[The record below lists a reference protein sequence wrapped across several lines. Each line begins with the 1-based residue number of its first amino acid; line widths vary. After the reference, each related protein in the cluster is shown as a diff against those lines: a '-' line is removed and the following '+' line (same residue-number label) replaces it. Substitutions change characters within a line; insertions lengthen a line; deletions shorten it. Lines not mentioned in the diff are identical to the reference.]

1 MAANKSTDNND
12 RRWDRERRELLEL
25 IDADFVATAS
35 YTGKKALD
43 SRIRKAMANVP
54 RHLFVPDTEKWLAYV
69 NHALPIGHEQTI
81 SQPYVVALMTDL
93 LAPKPDHVVLEV
105 GTGSGYQAAVLSSLV
120 RQLYSIE
127 VIEELAT
134 SAAERLQRLG
144 YDNVEVRAGDG
155 SLGWPEH
162 APYDGI
168 IVTAAARDVPPALV
182 EQLKP
187 GGRMVIPV
195 GRFYG
200 QDLRLLEKHAD
211 GSIKSKSIIPVAF
224 VPLTGEGAPATPA
237 D

>member
-1 MAANKSTDNND
+1 MAENKSTNDNG
-12 RRWDRERRELLEL
+12 RRWERERRELLEL
-25 IDADFVATAS
+25 IDADFAATAS
-35 YTGKKALD
+35 YTGKDKLD
-43 SRIRKAMANVP
+43 PRIRNAMAKVP
-54 RHLFVPDTEKWLAYV
+54 RHLFVPDSEKWLAYV

-93 LAPKPDHVVLEV
+93 LTPQPDHVVLEV
-105 GTGSGYQAAVLSSLV
+105 GTGSGYQAAVLSLLV

-134 SAAERLQRLG
+134 SAAERLRRLG

-162 APYDGI
+162 APFDGI

-200 QDLRLLEKHAD
+200 QDLRLLEKHRD
-211 GSIKSKSIIPVAF
+211 GSIKSRSIIPVAF
-224 VPLTGEGAPATPA
+224 VPLTGGGAPSAPS

>member
-1 MAANKSTDNND
+1 MAENKSTDDND
-12 RRWDRERRELLEL
+12 RRWDRERRELMEL

-35 YTGKKALD
+35 YTGKKKLD
-43 SRIRKAMANVP
+43 PRIREAMAKVP
-54 RHLFVPDTEKWLAYV
+54 RHLFVPDTEQWLAYV

-81 SQPYVVALMTDL
+81 SQPYVVALMTEL
-93 LAPKPDHVVLEV
+93 LAPRPDHVVLEV
-105 GTGSGYQAAVLSSLV
+105 GTGSGYQAAVLSLLV

-127 VIEELAT
+127 VIEDLAT

-162 APYDGI
+162 APFDGI
-168 IVTAAARDVPPALV
+168 IVTAAARDVPPALT

-200 QDLRLLEKHAD
+200 QDLRLLEKHRD

-224 VPLTGEGAPATPA
+224 VPLTGGGARAAPS